1 VIAVVGALEDALR
14 GSFNPPKTKC
24 LDMISTSTD
33 SAAGTNHI
41 NSRYHRL
48 AFSSMDASSSMKAK
62 GPTMKAAVFH
72 GAHQPLTIEEV
83 DIDTPKAREI
93 VVKTVASGVCH
104 SDLHFVDGYY
114 PHPAPAVLG
123 HEAAGIVE
131 SVGELVTYVKP
142 GDHVI
147 ACLSVFCGHCDQCL
161 TGHPS
166 LCSSP
171 ETKRAPDER
180 PRLSQKGDIVHQ
192 FINISSYAEKM
203 LLHENAVVKIREDM
217 PLDRAAL
224 IGCGVTTGVGAVLNT
239 ARIEAGSSVAVF
251 GAGGVGLA
259 AIQGARIAGARQ
271 IIAVDVVESKLATAK
286 ELGATHIVDASS
298 HDPVQAIRD
307 MTDGGVDYSFE
318 AIGLKAAAEQAFN
331 CLRSGGTATVIGMIP
346 VGQKVELDGYQFLSE
361 KKIQG
366 STMGSN
372 RFRRDMPRYIDFYL
386 QGRLKL
392 DEMITRRGK
401 LEDVNEAFR
410 AMKAGEVAR
419 SVLMFD

>member
-1 VIAVVGALEDALR
+1 
-14 GSFNPPKTKC
+14 
-24 LDMISTSTD
+24 
-33 SAAGTNHI
+33 
-41 NSRYHRL
+41 
-48 AFSSMDASSSMKAK
+48 
-62 GPTMKAAVFH
+62 MKAAVFH
-72 GAHQPLTIEEV
+72 GPKQDLTIEEV
-83 DIDTPKAREI
+83 QLDSPKERE
-93 VVKTVASGVCH
+93 VLVKTVASGVCH

-114 PHPAPAVLG
+114 GHPAPAVLG

-131 SVGELVTYVKP
+131 EVGSLVTYVQP

-147 ACLSVFCGHCDQCL
+147 ACLSVFCGHCERCL
-161 TGHPS
+161 SGHPS
-166 LCSSP
+166 LCSNP
-171 ETKRAPDER
+171 ETKRAPNDR
-180 PRLSQKGDIVHQ
+180 PRMSQNGGVMHQ
-192 FINISSYAEKM
+192 FLNISSYAEKM
-203 LLHENAVVKIREDM
+203 LLHENAIVKIRPDM

-239 ARIEAGSSVAVF
+239 ARIEPGSTVVVF

-259 AIQGARIAGARQ
+259 AIQGARIAGARM
-271 IIAVDVVESKLATAK
+271 IIAVDMLENKLATAR
-286 ELGATHIVDASS
+286 ELGATHVVDASS

-318 AIGLKAAAEQAFN
+318 AIGLKVAAEQAFN
-331 CLRSGGTATVIGMIP
+331 CLRPGGTATVIGMIP
-346 VGQKVELDGYQFLSE
+346 VGEKVELDGFQFLSE

-372 RFRRDMPRYIDFYL
+372 RFRVDMPRYIDFYL

-392 DEMITRRGK
+392 DEMISRRGR

-419 SVLMFD
+419 TVLMFD